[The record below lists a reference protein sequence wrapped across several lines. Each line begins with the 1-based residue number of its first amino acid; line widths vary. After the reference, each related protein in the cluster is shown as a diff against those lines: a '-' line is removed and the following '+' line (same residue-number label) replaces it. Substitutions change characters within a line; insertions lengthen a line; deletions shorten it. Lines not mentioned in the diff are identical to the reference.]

1 LLGLALYLP
10 GIRSLPVTDRD
21 EARYAQASKQMVES
35 GDYLRIRFLNEARN
49 KKPAGIYWLQS
60 ACVRLTGVKDAI
72 WPYRLVSVAGALIA
86 VLLIGLFAQRLA
98 NTLVVRQDAGSV
110 EWMGLDSG
118 TFSATE
124 AQRRRENALP
134 AFVLCASPLLVCV
147 SHAAITDTM
156 VLATVCLAQ
165 SCLASIYFAS
175 RIRDESA
182 PVGRIAVALGFW
194 IAVGVGILVKGP
206 ITPMIAGLTILALCL
221 HDRETHWLRG
231 LHPALGFPLLLLL
244 VLPWLLAIQHAT
256 GGAFL
261 RESVGHDFLAKAQ
274 GGQEQHGAL
283 PGTYLAT
290 ASLLFWPLFPLAW
303 RGLGRAWQ
311 ARRTDAST
319 AFLLAWL
326 VPSWL
331 LFELVPTK
339 LPHYVLPLYPALV
352 FLAMRRQEG
361 EGRSDDPA
369 RSLRSRIWDL
379 ACRLVDAGWLVGALV
394 FIAGPVLAARLFGHA
409 WMPASFFC
417 AAAAAA
423 AAVLIWRFRRNPGA
437 SAAVSIGFA
446 LLYFPVLFTCIL
458 PRLDELWLTRS
469 VAALVSQETGGR
481 DATVIS
487 VGYTE
492 PSVAFTFGTQTILD
506 ADPARAI
513 RELHRP
519 GTLALVQDAPV
530 PLPKLL
536 PVGDAAWAR
545 INQAFSAL
553 PKHCHRQAFLDAAA
567 RAGMRVREV
576 GSVDGWN
583 YSRTKRMRVILYA
596 REKEAV
602 VMQNSRTAEFRT
614 AELRGKRRS
623 DALGHNLPLVGPGN
637 IWNS

>member
-1 LLGLALYLP
+1 MHAPHPRFLHSLILPALLLLGLALYLP

-72 WPYRLVSVAGALIA
+72 WPYRLVSVAGALVA
-86 VLLIGLFAQRLA
+86 VLLIALLERRIRTPHAPA
-98 NTLVVRQDAGSV
+98 
-110 EWMGLDSG
+110 
-118 TFSATE
+118 E
-124 AQRRRENALP
+124 AQRRGEHLFP

-165 SCLASIYFAS
+165 SCLASVYLAS
-175 RIRDESA
+175 RIRDEST

-221 HDRETHWLRG
+221 HDRETRWLRG
-231 LHPALGFPLLLLL
+231 LHPTLGFPLLLLI
-244 VLPWLLAIQHAT
+244 VLPWLLSIQHAT

-261 RESVGHDFLAKAQ
+261 RESVGQDFLAKAQ

-283 PGTYLAT
+283 PGTYLVT

-311 ARRTDAST
+311 ARRTDAT
-319 AFLLAWL
+319 AAFLLAWL

-339 LPHYVLPLYPALV
+339 LPHYVLPLYPALI
-352 FLAMRRQEG
+352 FLALRQPEG
-361 EGRSDDPA
+361 ASRSEITA
-369 RSLRSRIWDL
+369 RSLRSRIWRL
-379 ACRLVDAGWLVGALV
+379 TCRLVDAGWLVGALV
-394 FIAGPVLAARLFGHA
+394 FVAGPILAARLFGHG

-423 AAVLIWRFRRNPGA
+423 AAVLVWRFRGNPAA
-437 SAAVSIGFA
+437 SAAVSVGFA
-446 LLYFPVLFTCIL
+446 LLYFPILFACVL

-469 VAALVSQETGGR
+469 VADRVHQETGGR

-492 PSVAFTFGTQTILD
+492 PSVAFTLGTQTILD
-506 ADPARAI
+506 ADSSRAV

-536 PVGDAAWAR
+536 PVSDTTWAN

-553 PKHCHRQAFLDAAA
+553 PKHCHRQAFLDAAT
-567 RAGMRVREV
+567 RSGTRVREV
-576 GSVDGWN
+576 DSVDGWN
-583 YSRTKRMRVILYA
+583 YSRTKRMRVILYV
-596 REKEAV
+596 RE
-602 VMQNSRTAEFRT
+602 
-614 AELRGKRRS
+614 
-623 DALGHNLPLVGPGN
+623 
-637 IWNS
+637 